1 MCIGGRAALT
11 TTPQTQKRRVIM
23 VSKEKVICEI
33 CGKEKK
39 LAKMLEYYIDKRSNA
54 HKIMYRCKN
63 HSEE

>member
-1 MCIGGRAALT
+1 
-11 TTPQTQKRRVIM
+11 M

-39 LAKMLEYYIDKRSNA
+39 LAKMLEYYIAKRSNT